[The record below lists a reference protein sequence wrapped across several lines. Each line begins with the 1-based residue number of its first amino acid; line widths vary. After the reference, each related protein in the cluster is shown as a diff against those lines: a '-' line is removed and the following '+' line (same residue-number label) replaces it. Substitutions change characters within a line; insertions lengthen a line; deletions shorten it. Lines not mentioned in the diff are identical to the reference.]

1 MARRRKKK
9 QQRICKDGKLI
20 RNMFSLIAK
29 WRSGSGTHPDQK
41 KEAQRKA
48 CRGTVK
54 EEG

>member
-1 MARRRKKK
+1 MARRKKK

-29 WRSGSGTHPDQK
+29 WRTGSGTHPNQK